1 MVNWKISK
9 ISGFIGDQMY
19 RVTVELEIA
28 KQSRIELTNDRN
40 TIYSKCLLSV
50 ISVKH
55 WKESSKFRYYRNYV
69 CL

>member
-1 MVNWKISK
+1 MH
-9 ISGFIGDQMY
+9 
-19 RVTVELEIA
+19 RVTVELEFG
-28 KQSRIELTNDRN
+28 KQSRIELTNGRN

-55 WKESSKFRYYRNYV
+55 RKESNKCRYYRNYV

>member
-1 MVNWKISK
+1 MH
-9 ISGFIGDQMY
+9 
-19 RVTVELEIA
+19 RETVDLEIA
-28 KQSRIELTNDRN
+28 KQSRIWNSDPKHALSNDRN

-55 WKESSKFRYYRNYV
+55 RKESSKFRYFKNYV

>member
-1 MVNWKISK
+1 MH
-9 ISGFIGDQMY
+9 

-28 KQSRIELTNDRN
+28 KQSRIWNSGPKHALTNDRN

-50 ISVKH
+50 ISVKRR
-55 WKESSKFRYYRNYV
+55 KESSKFRYYRSYD

>member
-1 MVNWKISK
+1 M
-9 ISGFIGDQMY
+9 G
-19 RVTVELEIA
+19 

-55 WKESSKFRYYRNYV
+55 RKESSKAYITQSFLMLELNYSRKIKIYNT
-69 CL
+69 